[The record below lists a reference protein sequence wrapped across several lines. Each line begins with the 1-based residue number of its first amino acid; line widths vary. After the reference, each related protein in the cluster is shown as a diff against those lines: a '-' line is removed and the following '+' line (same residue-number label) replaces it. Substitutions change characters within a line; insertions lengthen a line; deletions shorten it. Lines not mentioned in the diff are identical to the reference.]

1 MFCRIHKEWKKYNL
15 RLTFQ
20 LKHNVTCC
28 GRPHLDSLQTPL
40 LEKHP
45 RITISEHCFAA
56 PFWNTRFEHN
66 FKTQLR
72 NTLSGLSFGP
82 PCPNAVAQ
90 TSFDTA
96 SGDSFGTSLLHT
108 ASENNLASPCAVLRQ
123 INMHLFR
130 LALHSILADLLGVR
144 LFQASLAG

>member
-1 MFCRIHKEWKKYNL
+1 MFTLTGVLQDSQKMEKYNL

-20 LKHNVTCC
+20 LKHHVTCC

-96 SGDSFGTSLLHT
+96 SGDSFGKSLLHT
-108 ASENNLASPCAVLRQ
+108 ASENNLQSCIAMRGFATDQHELVPSWLCTQ
-123 INMHLFR
+123 F
-130 LALHSILADLLGVR
+130 
-144 LFQASLAG
+144 